1 MQRRWIKFVLAAV
14 VLFVLVIGLVPFL
27 INADTFRPKI
37 ESELSSSLGRKVT
50 LGHLSLSLITGSLVA
65 NDISIADDSTFSS
78 APFLEAKQLH
88 FGIELGQFLFHH
100 LVQITDITIDSPAI
114 HLIHNQNGT
123 WNFSNIGSASGS
135 TQAGSQQDSIIPS
148 LTIAK
153 LKIKD
158 GSAILSTIPVAG
170 KPFECTAINLDV
182 QQFSFAK
189 SFPFQLSVKVPGDG
203 SLQLNGNAGP
213 ISQKDAADT
222 PFQAKL
228 QVTHFDPVAANVVQP
243 SDGISMLADFDAQV
257 ASDGTNLTSNGK
269 IVATRLQLA
278 RNGSP
283 APQPVNI
290 DYTISDNLDA
300 RAGKVS
306 DLSVH
311 NGSAAVQV
319 TGGFKMTGQAVVLNL
334 HLAAPTVSI
343 DQLEQLLPAV
353 GVNLPSGSKLQ
364 GGTITAN
371 LAITGPATATT
382 IAGPVEMDN
391 TQLAGFDL
399 GSKIQGI
406 NRLAGTSGG
415 TGIQKLRT
423 DLESSPQGT
432 RFSNIDGSIP
442 AIGTATGNGTVSSS
456 GALDFQ
462 LVAKFSGSSAVG
474 AVANQ
479 GMNALAGLLGDRSN
493 TAADKGIPLTI
504 AGTTSNPTFRAN
516 VGAMIKQQAGGLLG
530 QSSGQQPSNAVKT
543 LKGLFGK

>member
-14 VLFVLVIGLVPFL
+14 VLFIVVIGLVPFL

-50 LGHLSLSLITGSLVA
+50 LGHQSLSLITGRLAA

-114 HLIHNQNGT
+114 HLIHNQNGA

-158 GSAILSTIPVAG
+158 GSATLSSMPAAG
-170 KPFECTAINLDV
+170 KSFECTAINLDV

-203 SLQLNGNAGP
+203 SLQLKGNAGP

-228 QVTHFDPVAANVVQP
+228 QLTHFDPVAANVVQP

-257 ASDGTNLTSNGK
+257 ASDGTNLTSTGK
-269 IVATRLQLA
+269 IVASRLKLA

-300 RAGKVS
+300 RTGKVS
-306 DLSVH
+306 NLSVH

-319 TGGFKMTGQAVVLNL
+319 TGGFKMTGQAVVLDL

-371 LAITGPATATT
+371 LAITGPITATT

-391 TQLAGFDL
+391 TQLAGFYL
-399 GSKIQGI
+399 GSKIKGI
-406 NRLAGTSGG
+406 NRLPGTSGS

-442 AIGTATGNGTVSSS
+442 AIGTATGNGAVSPS

-516 VGAMIKQQAGGLLG
+516 VGAMVKQQAGGLLG